1 MSSNYIEPDCE
12 RFIHEGKQVEEAYAE
27 ACEWI
32 SSFGVPYQ
40 KTRFGAYEK
49 DLEEFLK
56 GGGPKDAKESVTVFM
71 NAHKEAA
78 ELVRIMNV
86 YKSFDADEILE
97 PIKKMTSGQ
106 RFRNATTK
114 DQSRDFAFELGVAS
128 RFIKA
133 GYTVDLRGISDLV
146 VDIDGTRFYVECKRM
161 KSFKQLG
168 KRVQEANK
176 QIRTRLSTDRSSKS
190 RGMIALNVTD
200 IVMEND
206 TPIIFPKIEDYQQ
219 ASAYTLKSF
228 VMSNKETLGNKRVN
242 KCLGVLT
249 EFTTQG
255 IIFGPDE
262 KEMAFANIRE
272 GNLFQYPM
280 SKTEHEFLNS
290 FWKKLGNQN
299 I

>member
-12 RFIHEGKQVEEAYAE
+12 KFIHDSKQVEEAYTE

-32 SSFGVPYQ
+32 SGFGVPYQ
-40 KTRFGAYEK
+40 KTRFGTYEK

-56 GGGPKDAKESVTVFM
+56 GVGPKDAKESVTVFM
-71 NAHKEAA
+71 NAHKEAN

-86 YKSFDADEILE
+86 YKSFDAEEILE

-133 GYTVDLRGISDLV
+133 GYAVDLRGISDLV
-146 VDIDGTRFYVECKRM
+146 VDIDGTRLYVECKRM

-176 QIRTRLSTDRSSKS
+176 QIKTRLSTDRSSKS

-200 IVMEND
+200 IVMEDD
-206 TPIIFPKIEDYQQ
+206 TPIIVPKIEDYQQ
-219 ASAYTLKSF
+219 ASAQTLKSF
-228 VMSNKETLGNKRVN
+228 VMANKETLANKRVN

-255 IIFGPDE
+255 IIFESDT
-262 KEMAFANIRE
+262 KEMKFANIRE
-272 GNLFQYPM
+272 GNVYQYPL